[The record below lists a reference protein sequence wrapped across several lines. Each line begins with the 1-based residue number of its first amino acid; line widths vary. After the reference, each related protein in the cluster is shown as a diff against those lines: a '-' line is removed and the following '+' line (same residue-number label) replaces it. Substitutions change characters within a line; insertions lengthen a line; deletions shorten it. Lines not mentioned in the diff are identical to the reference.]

1 MDYLR
6 RVNVI
11 SITLLVLG
19 YSLESLHRLVHI
31 LCYTFDVR
39 RGQRERLL
47 QFFRRFLHRSNVQQQ
62 YSVSLLLLRS

>member
-11 SITLLVLG
+11 SITFLVLG
-19 YSLESLHRLVHI
+19 YSLESLHLVHI